1 MSDAI
6 ETQGFQLDIGNG
18 DSPLTYT
25 EILEVKTF
33 TAFDGAAA
41 EIDITHLKS
50 TAKEFLMGLQDFG
63 GFNCDANYL
72 SADPGQV
79 LVRAAKASRA
89 IQDIKLT
96 FSDSS
101 TAIFQAFVLS
111 APMSGGV
118 DAAVDTSFQLRITGD
133 VTFA

>member
-6 ETQGFQLDIGNG
+6 ETQGTQFDIGNG

-25 EILEVKTF
+25 EIKEVQSF

-41 EIDITHLKS
+41 EIDTTHLQS

-63 GFNCDANYL
+63 GFNMEANYL
-72 SADPGQV
+72 ASDAGQV

-89 IQDIKLT
+89 IQDFKIT
-96 FSDSS
+96 FSDAS
-101 TAIFQAFVLS
+101 TAIFQGFVLS
-111 APMSGGV
+111 APQSGGV
-118 DAAVDTSFQLRITGD
+118 DAKMDTSFQIRISGN
-133 VTFA
+133 VVFA